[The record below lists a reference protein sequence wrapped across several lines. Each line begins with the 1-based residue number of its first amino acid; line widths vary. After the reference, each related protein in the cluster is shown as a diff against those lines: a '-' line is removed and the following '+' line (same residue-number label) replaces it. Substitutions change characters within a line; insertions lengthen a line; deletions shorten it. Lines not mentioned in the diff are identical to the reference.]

1 MSQPVIDP
9 HGHRGTE
16 LEQRRQPKEL
26 YSEPPSLVAIDGD
39 SEPPLF
45 DLLPDSLDRRK
56 PKFRTPDFPIWTERK
71 GLLVAEYLRLFIYV
85 THHGTYIDGFA
96 GQQDEANEESWC
108 ARLVLRNAPNR
119 GELRHFHLF
128 EISELPAARL
138 RRMVKDEQ
146 RERDVNVYQGNFNQ
160 EVDRVLRPS
169 VLKQSEA
176 TFALLDQRC
185 FECEW
190 ATVEKL
196 AAYKAPHKIELLYFM
211 PEGWLDRSMKSAKR
225 EEKLEQIDRW
235 WGRRDWDVLGR
246 VTGPARAEIFRKR
259 FEEELGY
266 AHVDAWQIFDR
277 TEKRTMYYL
286 IHAADHDEA
295 PKFMRR
301 AYRKCVLPPGKRDQ
315 LGFRI

>member
-1 MSQPVIDP
+1 VNQPEDGKLSDP
-9 HGHRGTE
+9 D
-16 LEQRRQPKEL
+16 P
-26 YSEPPSLVAIDGD
+26 VFAAIDGD
-39 SEPPLF
+39 SQSPLF
-45 DLLPDSLDRRK
+45 ELAASSATRRK
-56 PKFRTPDFPIWTERK
+56 PKFRTPDYPIWTERK
-71 GLLVAEYLRLFIYV
+71 GLLVAEYLRLFVYV

-96 GQQDEANEESWC
+96 GQQDEANEDSWC

-128 EISELPAARL
+128 ELNELPHARL
-138 RRMVKDEQ
+138 RRMVNEERGD
-146 RERDVNVYQGNFNQ
+146 RDVNVYRGDFNR
-160 EVDRVLRPS
+160 EVECVLRPS
-169 VLKQSEA
+169 VLKQTEA

-190 ATVEKL
+190 ETVQKL
-196 AAYKAPHKIELLYFM
+196 AAYKGPHKIELLYFM

-225 EEKLEQIDRW
+225 EQKLEQIDRW
-235 WGRRDWDVLGR
+235 WGGKDWDVLGR
-246 VTGPARAEIFRKR
+246 VTGPARAELFRRR

-266 AHVDAWQIFDR
+266 AHVDAWQIFDK

-315 LGFRI
+315 LGFRF